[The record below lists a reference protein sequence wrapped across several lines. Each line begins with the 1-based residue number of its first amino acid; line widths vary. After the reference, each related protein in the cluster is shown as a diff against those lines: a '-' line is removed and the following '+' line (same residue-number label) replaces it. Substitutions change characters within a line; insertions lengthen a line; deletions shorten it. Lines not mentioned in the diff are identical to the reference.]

1 MSHPQPAPF
10 DVFPDSP
17 DAAGGEEPVHSPDV
31 AGLFREHN
39 QTLVR
44 FLRARLGSEQ
54 EAKEVAQ
61 EAYVKLLQLE
71 RAGAISFMRAYLFK
85 IAANLAID
93 RIRQRNSQGRHED
106 IDLFQELEDG
116 AAPERTAIAQEQLD
130 ILNRCLDELPQRC
143 AQAFVLSRFHCMKPP
158 QVAEAMGISDR
169 MVRTHLVRALV
180 YCKLRLDGCTPEEAL
195 ASTKS

>member
-1 MSHPQPAPF
+1 MSDPQPAPLGAL
-10 DVFPDSP
+10 PAESNA
-17 DAAGGEEPVHSPDV
+17 AAGEGAVHAPDV

-71 RAGAISFMRAYLFK
+71 RAGAISFMRAYLFR

-93 RIRQRNSQGRHED
+93 RIRQRKSQGRHED
-106 IDLFQELEDG
+106 IDLFEELEDG

-130 ILNRCLDELPQRC
+130 ILDRCLDELPERC
-143 AQAFVLSRFHCMKPP
+143 AQAFVLSRLHGMKPP

-169 MVRTHLVRALV
+169 MVRNHMVRALV
-180 YCKLRLDGCTPEEAL
+180 YCKLRLDGCTPAEAL